1 MKLFGLLHRLHDGSE
16 VVETENHPIAEPIRS
31 KIADS
36 RELFTEDN
44 QYWDE
49 IASQLKRQ
57 VKTLAPVFRE
67 AFLVDQ
73 ESRLASA
80 IFSGLV
86 CDHLNS
92 TDVEMDIKEMSDYR
106 ALATQAAGVFHGR
119 IGIATVTGPSAP
131 VKPVNGTKIDAPVAD
146 NQIEADPVGKITFQ
160 LIADNKRHTY
170 GVEPGQEFGVFLFQL
185 ANQENTPDLVA
196 AVATPAGY
204 CLVRGDS
211 AQKLQLPA
219 FDATFGDLRSVL
231 AGHVWSLTKNA
242 A

>member
-1 MKLFGLLHRLHDGSE
+1 MRLFGLLHRLHDGSE
-16 VVETENHPIAEPIRS
+16 VVETENHPIAEAIKP

-44 QYWDE
+44 QTWDE
-49 IASQLKRQ
+49 IASQIKRQ

-67 AFLVDQ
+67 AFFADQ
-73 ESRLASA
+73 ELQLASA
-80 IFSGLV
+80 IFARLI
-86 CDHLNS
+86 CDHVNS
-92 TDVEMDIKEMSDYR
+92 TDVEPDIKDMSGYR

-119 IGIATVTGPSAP
+119 IGIATVTVPSAA
-131 VKPVNGTKIDAPVAD
+131 VKPVNGTKVDAPVAD
-146 NQIEADPVGKITFQ
+146 SQIQADPLGKITFQ

-170 GVEPGQEFGVFLFQL
+170 GVDPGQEFGTFLSQL
-185 ANQENTPDLVA
+185 ATQEKTPDLIA
-196 AVATPAGY
+196 AVEEPAGY
-204 CLVRGDS
+204 CLIRGDS

-219 FDATFGDLRSVL
+219 FDATFGDLHSVL